1 MDVHSNGSRREVQG
15 TEKGGMEREM
25 EKEVRTSFQTLI
37 YNCCGKIPSKIQI
50 VFNASFLSY
59 RPLYIPELTALES
72 DEVSSARCLSDHL

>member
-1 MDVHSNGSRREVQG
+1 MCTAMEVEERSREQRKEGWRDGERNG
-15 TEKGGMEREM
+15 ERSED
-25 EKEVRTSFQTLI
+25 KFS
-37 YNCCGKIPSKIQI
+37 NCCGKIPSKIQM